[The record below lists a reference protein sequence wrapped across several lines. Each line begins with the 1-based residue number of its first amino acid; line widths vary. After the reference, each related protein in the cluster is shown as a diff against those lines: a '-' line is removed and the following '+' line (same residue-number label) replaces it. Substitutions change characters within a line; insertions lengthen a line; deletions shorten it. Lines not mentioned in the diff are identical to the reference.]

1 MINKLTKY
9 TVEELSCPKCG
20 KIHPCKR
27 YSVINVTEKPELKE
41 DLLHNKLLVFHC
53 DDCGLTAPL
62 TYECV
67 YVDTKKSL
75 ILYLAPEMTDNTK
88 ISLAMWEKVEAKQKR
103 LVTNI
108 NDLKEKILIAENLL
122 DDRIVELMKIENLE
136 QLKKE
141 MEGDELMNILFDYS
155 GTNYY
160 FMVFFE
166 KKGMGRIPV
175 SAQYYRD
182 AEHRYIGHIGRK
194 QPKGFEEIDMKWA
207 SNLLFKNKKS

>member
-1 MINKLTKY
+1 
-9 TVEELSCPKCG
+9 
-20 KIHPCKR
+20 
-27 YSVINVTEKPELKE
+27 
-41 DLLHNKLLVFHC
+41 
-53 DDCGLTAPL
+53 
-62 TYECV
+62 
-67 YVDTKKSL
+67 
-75 ILYLAPEMTDNTK
+75 MTDNTK